1 MGGALPFRD
10 ARLNADRGEAV
21 WGDAEHQRTLVIVTP
36 PDRQCAPGGDFFDK
50 LVAQEF
56 ADGLLGGGALKIGRE
71 FNRALR
77 VLCGGG
83 QQHELRIGEFVR

>member
-1 MGGALPFRD
+1 MGVAPPFCD
-10 ARLNADRGEAV
+10 ARLNSDRREAV

-36 PDRQCAPGGDFFDK
+36 PDRQRATGGDFFDK
-50 LVAQEF
+50 PAAQEL
-56 ADGLLGGGALKIGRE
+56 ADGLPGGGVFEIGRE

-83 QQHELRIGEFVR
+83 KQHELRIGEFVR